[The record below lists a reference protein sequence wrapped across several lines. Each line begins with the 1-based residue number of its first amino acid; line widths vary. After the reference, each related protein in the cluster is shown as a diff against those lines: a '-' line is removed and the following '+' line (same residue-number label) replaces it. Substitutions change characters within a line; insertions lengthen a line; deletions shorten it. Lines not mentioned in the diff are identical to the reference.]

1 MCQCSKEQNAKEKFI
16 GLVSS
21 WREILSGAASKKQEP
36 LIARDL
42 PPTNSKVYGCEL
54 LRSGL
59 LLESTLTNLFF
70 AAFMDGISQSKPSKG
85 LKNMFLAW
93 QFAQ

>member
-42 PPTNSKVYGCEL
+42 PPTNSKVYECEL

-70 AAFMDGISQSKPSKG
+70 ATFMDGISQSKPSKG
-85 LKNMFLAW
+85 LKNIFLAW